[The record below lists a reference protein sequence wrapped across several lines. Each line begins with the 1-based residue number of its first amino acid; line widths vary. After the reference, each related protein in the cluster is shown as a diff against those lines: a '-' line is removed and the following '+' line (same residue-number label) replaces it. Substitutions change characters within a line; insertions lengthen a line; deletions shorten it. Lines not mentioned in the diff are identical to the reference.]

1 MSGCNPNKKDLF
13 SPASL
18 ELQDSLPLLQIKAML
33 EKENDN
39 DNCIDSKTN
48 VPLKV
53 TEWDMELALHAN
65 LISPICQT
73 DFRAVDRYILLHS
86 GEPYQTIIITK
97 TSPSIYSFPSLK
109 QVSN

>member
-1 MSGCNPNKKDLF
+1 M
-13 SPASL
+13 
-18 ELQDSLPLLQIKAML
+18 
-33 EKENDN
+33 
-39 DNCIDSKTN
+39 
-48 VPLKV
+48 

-86 GEPYQTIIITK
+86 GEPYQTRIITK

-109 QVSN
+109 QVSNQFMSLTRKQMRIYLDRVH